1 MAQDCTETAVVAE
14 RVSDLMMGLSF
25 LRTLKRPAERVGQ
38 LFGREGFVQKTGAAF
53 KNPPFSQ

>member
-1 MAQDCTETAVVAE
+1 M
-14 RVSDLMMGLSF
+14 RGLSF

-53 KNPPFSQ
+53 KDPPLSQ